1 MRELLQKTGPFR
13 HRNVRLYAWFTVLY
27 NARAYYPVM
36 AVLFLDLGLS
46 LDQFLLL
53 NAIWAATI
61 LLLEVPSGALADT
74 LGRRRLIVFAAV
86 LMVGEMTLLLFAPAG
101 GGALLLG
108 MCILNRILSGT
119 SEAAASG
126 ADQALAFDT
135 LVEHGEEDSWDD
147 VLATT
152 MRWRSIGFFL
162 AMTTGALVFDERLLN
177 ALLPLHLDR
186 ALTLRFPLAI
196 VFLQS
201 IACVIIALRMRETKR
216 EDDNSTSAYH
226 RICSACRVTLRAA
239 AWVVKTPLAFRIV
252 LGGLLID
259 SIVRN
264 FATINSEYYRLI
276 DLPPWSYGF
285 IGSTIAVFGFFVP
298 VLAKRMAQRFG
309 PLTNLAFIATVVL
322 LGLTA
327 LVPAWPYFGVLP
339 AMLLMTVLG
348 WLDFLTSRTLNRLA
362 DSKQRATV
370 LSVKGLAFNLGYGS
384 IAVAFGSLVAW
395 QTTVQGD
402 DQAAFLKV
410 LSFQPAYFLVI
421 AAAFFLC
428 CALTR
433 KHLTH

>member
-1 MRELLQKTGPFR
+1 MRELLQKSGPFR

-36 AVLFLDLGLS
+36 AVLFLDLGIS

-74 LGRRRLIVFAAV
+74 LGRRRLIVFAAI
-86 LMVGEMTLLLFAPAG
+86 LMVGEMALLLFAPAG

-108 MCILNRILSGT
+108 MCILNRLLSGA

-162 AMTTGALVFDERLLN
+162 AMTTGALVFDDNLLN
-177 ALLPLHLDR
+177 AILPLDLDHS
-186 ALTLRFPLAI
+186 LTLRFPLAI
-196 VFLQS
+196 VFLQA
-201 IACVIIALRMRETKR
+201 IACVVIALRMRETKR
-216 EDDNSTSAYH
+216 EDDNSA
-226 RICSACRVTLRAA
+226 SACDHIRSATRVTLRAA

-264 FATINSEYYRLI
+264 FATINSEYYRLV
-276 DLPPWSYGF
+276 DLPLWSYGF

-322 LGLTA
+322 LCLTA

-402 DQAAFLKV
+402 ERAAFLKV

-428 CALTR
+428 CAITR
-433 KHLTH
+433 KRLAT